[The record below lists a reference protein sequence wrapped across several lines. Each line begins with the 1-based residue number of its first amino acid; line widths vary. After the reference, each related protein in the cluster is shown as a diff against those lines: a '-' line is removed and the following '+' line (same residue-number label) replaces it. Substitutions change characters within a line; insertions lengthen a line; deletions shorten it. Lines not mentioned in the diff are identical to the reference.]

1 MLLALIV
8 FALGSFQTGPPIL
21 GETATG
27 AIEGTVDKPYDVASG
42 IVVKTADGISHL
54 FHLTKRT
61 AVHGVA
67 ATDEAFNGLNKGRH
81 VVVHYTVEGTEKTAV
96 EIDSLGTDGL
106 REMRGV
112 VTRVDRRAKRLSVRL
127 ADGSQETLELSDRAA
142 QNAGRGVADA
152 ATVIVYYTDEGGHKV
167 AHYFR
172 EVSRP

>member
-1 MLLALIV
+1 MLMALIV

-27 AIEGTVDKPYDVASG
+27 AIEGTVDKPYEVAG
-42 IVVKTADGISHL
+42 AIVVKTADGISHL

-67 ATDEAFNGLNKGRH
+67 ATDEAFSGLAKGRR
-81 VVVHYTVEGTEKTAV
+81 VVVHYTVDGAEKTAV
-96 EIDSLGTDGL
+96 EVDSLGTDGL

-112 VTRVDRRAKRLSVRL
+112 VTRVDRRTKRLSVRL
-127 ADGSQETLELSDRAA
+127 EDGSQETLELSDRAA
-142 QNAGRGVADA
+142 QDAGKDVADA
-152 ATVIVYYTDEGGHKV
+152 ATVVVYYTDEGGRKV

-172 EVSRP
+172 EVSKL